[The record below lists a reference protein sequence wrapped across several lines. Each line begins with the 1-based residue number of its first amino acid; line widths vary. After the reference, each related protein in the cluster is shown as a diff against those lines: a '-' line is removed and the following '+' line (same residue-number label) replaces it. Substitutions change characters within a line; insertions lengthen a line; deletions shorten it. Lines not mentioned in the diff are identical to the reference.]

1 VATSPWMETEVARVP
16 FSDADGVR
24 ERRDPPP
31 EGRLGAEVA
40 KMRRVVVGL
49 FALVRVADWRRRES
63 GRDGRDGV
71 SVGVLIN
78 GVDR

>member
-24 ERRDPPP
+24 GRRDPPP

-49 FALVRVADWRRRES
+49 FALVRVAD
-63 GRDGRDGV
+63 
-71 SVGVLIN
+71 
-78 GVDR
+78 